1 MYIEMHSG
9 YSEQALIDNIA
20 YQLKLSKIS
29 VQQILTDHPFYSWQK
44 ANSFLPLYLGDSN
57 EDDVVNIKDATVI
70 QKHIAG
76 YEVFIETK
84 ISDCDSN
91 QSVNIKDATAIQKY
105 AAGLLGDTDIGKLFI
120 DDLHTYPA
128 DIIF

>member
-1 MYIEMHSG
+1 M
-9 YSEQALIDNIA
+9 
-20 YQLKLSKIS
+20 
-29 VQQILTDHPFYSWQK
+29 
-44 ANSFLPLYLGDSN
+44 GDSN